1 MLIAFVCA
9 PEPPYGVS
17 HVSRQPRPPNYARRR
32 RSPPAAARAAAAA
45 AAAPYAMGGKPM
57 DADGGAGGD
66 GEFPSF
72 TDAIPAVLQQTILE
86 HLTWADTGGAAG
98 TCKAWNEHFNAQ
110 DTMPSW

>member
-1 MLIAFVCA
+1 
-9 PEPPYGVS
+9 
-17 HVSRQPRPPNYARRR
+17 
-32 RSPPAAARAAAAA
+32 
-45 AAAPYAMGGKPM
+45 MGGKPM